1 LQAVFAC
8 ICDAQLIIATAY
20 AQVGIEY
27 IYSGLPVTT
36 TVAGYNGATAA
47 NATYANYGK
56 VSIISFDVTR
66 KVFVI
71 VLP

>member
-1 LQAVFAC
+1 VY
-8 ICDAQLIIATAY
+8 T
-20 AQVGIEY
+20 QVGIEY

-56 VSIISFDVTR
+56 VSTVLVMLGVRQLQRCR
-66 KVFVI
+66 KGC
-71 VLP
+71 